1 MVDADLSA
9 GQCTWSP
16 HASRQCGQIVGG
28 RLDAAQRLGLLADAQ
43 RVQAAKALILLLWV
57 AAPLPL
63 AYWIG
68 SRFTATLSAWG
79 AIVVGLALAF
89 AFGAW
94 LYWDAFLGPSSRTE
108 SLSGLVVLH
117 DPLYQSVILT
127 MALLAASLL
136 SRRSG

>member
-1 MVDADLSA
+1 MPLVTIARILAVAWVALSA
-9 GQCTWSP
+9 G
-16 HASRQCGQIVGG
+16 VF
-28 RLDAAQRLGLLADAQ
+28 LLMLSGFQ
-43 RVQAAKALILLLWV
+43 PLQALVLAVWV

-68 SRFTATLSAWG
+68 SRLAATSSAWV

-117 DPLYQSVILT
+117 GPLYQAVILAVT
-127 MALLAASLL
+127 LLTAWLLGRKARSAA
-136 SRRSG
+136 

>member
-1 MVDADLSA
+1 MPLVNVA
-9 GQCTWSP
+9 
-16 HASRQCGQIVGG
+16 R
-28 RLDAAQRLGLLADAQ
+28 LLAVAWMLLSVWVFLLMLNGFKPQ
-43 RVQAAKALILLLWV
+43 QALILLLWV

-68 SRFTATLSAWG
+68 SRFAATPSAWG

-117 DPLYQSVILT
+117 GPLYQSVILT

>member
-1 MVDADLSA
+1 MPLVNVA
-9 GQCTWSP
+9 
-16 HASRQCGQIVGG
+16 R
-28 RLDAAQRLGLLADAQ
+28 LLAVAWMLLSVWVYFLMLNGFKPHQ
-43 RVQAAKALILLLWV
+43 ALILLLWV

-68 SRFTATLSAWG
+68 SRLAATPRAWV

-108 SLSGLVVLH
+108 SLAGLIVLH
-117 DPLYQSVILT
+117 GPLYQFVILAI
-127 MALLAASLL
+127 ALLSAWLL
-136 SRRSG
+136 NRRGG

>member
-1 MVDADLSA
+1 MPLVAIARILAVAWVLLS
-9 GQCTWSP
+9 
-16 HASRQCGQIVGG
+16 VGVFFLMLNG
-28 RLDAAQRLGLLADAQ
+28 FTPQQALA
-43 RVQAAKALILLLWV
+43 LLLWV

-68 SRFTATLSAWG
+68 SRLATTSQAWV
-79 AIVVGLALAF
+79 AIVAGLALAF

-117 DPLYQSVILT
+117 GPLYQAVILAI
-127 MALLAASLL
+127 ALLTAWRL
-136 SRRSG
+136 SRRARPAA

>member
-1 MVDADLSA
+1 M
-9 GQCTWSP
+9 
-16 HASRQCGQIVGG
+16 
-28 RLDAAQRLGLLADAQ
+28 
-43 RVQAAKALILLLWV
+43 

-68 SRFTATLSAWG
+68 SRLAATSQAWV

-117 DPLYQSVILT
+117 GPLYQAVILAI
-127 MALLAASLL
+127 ALLTAWLL
-136 SRRSG
+136 SRRARPAA

>member
-1 MVDADLSA
+1 MPLVAVARILAAAWVLLS
-9 GQCTWSP
+9 
-16 HASRQCGQIVGG
+16 VGVYFLMLSG
-28 RLDAAQRLGLLADAQ
+28 FTPQQ
-43 RVQAAKALILLLWV
+43 ALILLVWI

-68 SRFTATLSAWG
+68 SRLAAASGASG

-117 DPLYQSVILT
+117 GYQAVILAI
-127 MALLAASLL
+127 ALLTAWRLKRRARPAA
-136 SRRSG
+136 

>member
-1 MVDADLSA
+1 MPLVAIARILAVAWVLLS
-9 GQCTWSP
+9 
-16 HASRQCGQIVGG
+16 VGVFFLMLNG
-28 RLDAAQRLGLLADAQ
+28 FKPQ
-43 RVQAAKALILLLWV
+43 QALVLLLWV

-63 AYWIG
+63 AYSIG
-68 SRFTATLSAWG
+68 SRLATTSQAWV

-117 DPLYQSVILT
+117 GPLYQAVILAI
-127 MALLAASLL
+127 ALLTAWRL
-136 SRRSG
+136 SRRARSAA

>member
-1 MVDADLSA
+1 MRLVHGARIL
-9 GQCTWSP
+9 GGVWVIL
-16 HASRQCGQIVGG
+16 RCGVF
-28 RLDAAQRLGLLADAQ
+28 RLILNGFKPY
-43 RVQAAKALILLLWV
+43 QAVILLLWV

-63 AYWIG
+63 AYLIG
-68 SRFTATLSAWG
+68 SRLVATKAWG

-117 DPLYQSVILT
+117 GPLYQFVILAI
-127 MALLAASLL
+127 ALLAATLL
-136 SRRSG
+136 NRPSASA